1 LPFIDIH
8 THRFVSANDILAVE
22 NVFAADIPKSKTI
35 SERLFSAGLHPWH
48 INILD
53 FEKDLAGIEAFA
65 HHPQI
70 LAFGEAGLDKLCK
83 VDFKLQEIVFL
94 NGLDKLCKVD
104 FKLQEIVFLKQLEI
118 AAKTEKPMIIH
129 CVKAFQEIISMY
141 QKAKSKTTLIFHG
154 FNNNRQIAES
164 LIKQGFYLSFG
175 HALLNQKSN
184 AFRIFRQIP
193 DDRFFLETDDSANS
207 IEEIYAEAARIKGIS
222 ILEMKSM
229 VFKNFENCFKINA

>member
-22 NVFAADIPKSKTI
+22 NVFAADIPKIKTI
-35 SERLFSAGLHPWH
+35 SKRLFSSGLHPWH

-53 FEKDLAGIEAFA
+53 FEKDLAGIEAFS

-70 LAFGEAGLDKLCK
+70 LAFGEA
-83 VDFKLQEIVFL
+83 
-94 NGLDKLCKVD
+94 GLDKLCKVD

-141 QKAKSKTTLIFHG
+141 QKAKSKTILIFHG

-193 DDRFFLETDDSANS
+193 DDRFFLETDDSGNS

>member
-1 LPFIDIH
+1 LPKKVLQTLPFIDVH

-35 SERLFSAGLHPWH
+35 SERLFSAGLHPWY

-53 FEKDLAGIEAFA
+53 FEKDLARIEAFS

-70 LAFGEAGLDKLCK
+70 LAFGEA
-83 VDFKLQEIVFL
+83 
-94 NGLDKLCKVD
+94 GLDKLCKVD

-193 DDRFFLETDDSANS
+193 DDRFFLETDDSGNS

>member
-1 LPFIDIH
+1 LPKKVLQTLPFIDIH

-53 FEKDLAGIEAFA
+53 FEKDLARIEAFS

-70 LAFGEAGLDKLCK
+70 LAFGEA
-83 VDFKLQEIVFL
+83 
-94 NGLDKLCKVD
+94 GLDKLCKVD

-193 DDRFFLETDDSANS
+193 DDRFFLETDDSGNS

>member
-94 NGLDKLCKVD
+94 
-104 FKLQEIVFLKQLEI
+104 KQLES

-193 DDRFFLETDDSANS
+193 DDRFFLETDDSGNS

>member
-1 LPFIDIH
+1 MPKKALSALPFIDIH

-22 NVFAADIPKSKTI
+22 NVFAADIPKIKTF

-53 FEKDLAGIEAFA
+53 FEKDLAGIEAFS

-70 LAFGEAGLDKLCK
+70 LAFGEA
-83 VDFKLQEIVFL
+83 
-94 NGLDKLCKVD
+94 GLDKLCKVD

-141 QKAKSKTTLIFHG
+141 QKAKSKTILIFHG

-193 DDRFFLETDDSANS
+193 DDRFFLETDDSGNS
-207 IEEIYAEAARIKGIS
+207 IEEIYAEASRIKGIS

>member
-1 LPFIDIH
+1 LPFIDVH

-94 NGLDKLCKVD
+94 
-104 FKLQEIVFLKQLEI
+104 KQLEI
-118 AAKTEKPMIIH
+118 AANTEKPMIIH

-141 QKAKSKTTLIFHG
+141 QKAKSKTILIFHG
-154 FNNNRQIAES
+154 YNNNLQIAQS

-193 DDRFFLETDDSANS
+193 DDRFFLETDDSGNS

>member
-1 LPFIDIH
+1 LPKKVLQTLPFIDIH

-53 FEKDLAGIEAFA
+53 FEKDLTGIEAFA

-70 LAFGEAGLDKLCK
+70 LAFGEA
-83 VDFKLQEIVFL
+83 
-94 NGLDKLCKVD
+94 GLDKLCKVD

-193 DDRFFLETDDSANS
+193 DDRFFLETDDSGNS

>member
-1 LPFIDIH
+1 MPFIDIH

-22 NVFAADIPKSKTI
+22 NVFAADIPKIKTI
-35 SERLFSAGLHPWH
+35 SKRLFSSGLHPWH

-53 FEKDLAGIEAFA
+53 FEKDLAGIEAFS

-70 LAFGEAGLDKLCK
+70 LAFGEA
-83 VDFKLQEIVFL
+83 
-94 NGLDKLCKVD
+94 GLDKLCKVD

-193 DDRFFLETDDSANS
+193 DDRFFLETDDSGNS